1 MSSEECF
8 ERDLIGDTSKHDHGA
23 SLWLASAARAAI
35 SSRFGGLCGAL
46 IVILAVATWTPATLW
61 ALPVLFFALFGG
73 KLLDGRARQAAMRRA
88 RLLPMR
94 LPEAMDFSDDA
105 VRIVI
110 QRLNCARQ
118 EIVKVLGTGPR
129 GPGFDL
135 AGAVADVPRLERDT
149 VVLAQ
154 RAEYVARYLVDHPV
168 SAVAAEDRR
177 CAEKLEREQDEN
189 RASLLRRI
197 GAHLKARLE
206 SAMALQREYENLL
219 DSARDTVSAL
229 EALPAKMMMLQ
240 LGRLKACHLPSALAV
255 AEPGDVDENLQE
267 VERALAEDPV
277 TSYRAADDLSTPLV
291 DGDLSHQ
298 LAVPG
303 DRARTGA

>member
-1 MSSEECF
+1 MSSEDCF

-23 SLWLASAARAAI
+23 SLWLASAAGAAL
-35 SSRFGGLCGAL
+35 SSRFGALCGAL
-46 IVILAVATWTPATLW
+46 IVVLAVATWTPATLW
-61 ALPVLFFALFGG
+61 ALPALFFLVFGA

-105 VRIVI
+105 VRIII
-110 QRLNCARQ
+110 QRLTCARQ

-149 VVLAQ
+149 LVLAQ

-168 SAVAAEDRR
+168 SVVASEDRR
-177 CAEKLEREQDEN
+177 CAEKVEREQDQN

-206 SAMALQREYENLL
+206 SAMALQREYENLI

-229 EALPAKMMMLQ
+229 EALPAKMMLLQ

-267 VERALAEDPV
+267 VERALADDQY
-277 TSYRAADDLSTPLV
+277 TSRDMPDDLSTPVV
-291 DGDLSHQ
+291 DADLSHQ

-303 DRARTGA
+303 DRPRTGA